1 MTIITPITSG
11 IGCADCAANTVS
23 AAYSRNIDGSES
35 GDCPVVAVELSLPL
49 VAVEFELKRGCNVS
63 NVWENCAMAKKSVG
77 RNVSSEVAENVEFPV
92 NTEVVDGAVS
102 VEQAERIVGDE
113 STDDAVS
120 SESTE
125 STTVAEIADKSAVAK
140 CTRYVEVSALFRSD
154 NVRGSNDI
162 KLPLIVAS
170 LRKNGFKP
178 NHPLVVSKKA
188 DGRFLVL
195 CGNRRVMGL
204 EFIRTNHAEDYDRIV
219 KGGKVPCIVHE
230 GLTDCEEI
238 IIRNDHSGDE
248 DRVGLGDWGQ
258 FLAIKQL
265 MRVFPNDSQATI
277 AAKMGIYHVK
287 GKKAGE
293 PNRSFVQ
300 PRADLARLP
309 IFVQD
314 EFRKLWDDSDGKSKT
329 PVRVE
334 NIKIL
339 AETYRA
345 EYAAYPDG
353 NGPEFSA
360 VWNKIMN
367 PAVSSANADSS
378 GSAGDNGPKG
388 LSVESANNKG
398 MGCASPLIK
407 RILLSV
413 TNQGNPVIPLAE
425 LDAQLVTLE
434 TDSQILANIRDY
446 LGNTDFAD
454 LVEKSTPPAVT
465 EDSAQPAATA

>member
-1 MTIITPITSG
+1 MTTITPITIG
-11 IGCADCAANTVS
+11 RGCADCAANTVG
-23 AAYSRNIDGSES
+23 AAYSRNIDGAERS
-35 GDCPVVAVELSLPL
+35 GCPVISVELSLPG
-49 VAVEFELKRGCNVS
+49 VPAEFKLNENS
-63 NVWENCAMAKKSVG
+63 VWENCAMAKKSADRSVQ
-77 RNVSSEVAENVEFPV
+77 NEVADLAV
-92 NTEVVDGAVS
+92 NTELTA
-102 VEQAERIVGDE
+102 QTE
-113 STDDAVS
+113 STDGAVS
-120 SESTE
+120 SESTD
-125 STTVAEIADKSAVAK
+125 STAQTEVADKSAVSK
-140 CTRYVEVSALFRSD
+140 CTRYVDVAALYRSD
-154 NVRGSNDI
+154 NVRGSQDI
-162 KLPLIVAS
+162 KLPLIVSS

-178 NHPLVVSKKA
+178 NHPLVVSKKP

-204 EFIRTNHAEDYDRIV
+204 EFIRDNHAEDYDRIV

-230 GLTDCEEI
+230 GLTDGEEI
-238 IIRNDHSGDE
+238 IIRNDHSSDE
-248 DRVGLGDWGQ
+248 DRVGLGEWGQ

-277 AAKMGIYHVK
+277 ASKMGIYHTK

-300 PRADLARLP
+300 PRVDLARLP

-334 NIKIL
+334 HIKGL
-339 AETYRA
+339 AEAFRK

-360 VWNKIMN
+360 LWTKIMN
-367 PAVSSANADSS
+367 PTVSSESAATT
-378 GSAGDNGPKG
+378 GSAGQNGPKG
-388 LSVESANNKG
+388 LSVEAANNVG
-398 MGCASPLIK
+398 MACASPLIK

-446 LGNTDFAD
+446 LGNADFND
-454 LVEKSTPPAVT
+454 LVEKSTPPAIS
-465 EDSAQPAATA
+465 EQPAQPAPAVVG

>member
-1 MTIITPITSG
+1 MTIITPITNG

-49 VAVEFELKRGCNVS
+49 GAAEFELKRGCNVS
-63 NVWENCAMAKKSVG
+63 TVWENCAMAKRNAG

-102 VEQAERIVGDE
+102 VEQADG
-113 STDDAVS
+113 AVS
-120 SESTE
+120 SEST
-125 STTVAEIADKSAVAK
+125 TVADKSAVAK

-195 CGNRRVMGL
+195 CGNRRLMGL

-300 PRADLARLP
+300 PRVELARLP

-314 EFRKLWDDSDGKSKT
+314 EFRKLWDDVDGKSKT

-334 NIKIL
+334 HIKIL

-367 PAVSSANADSS
+367 PTVSAASSDSS
-378 GSAGDNGPKG
+378 GSAGDNGPRG
-388 LSVESANNKG
+388 LSVEAANNKG
-398 MGCASPLIK
+398 MSCASPLIK

-413 TNQGNPVIPLAE
+413 TNQGNPVIPLTE

-446 LGNTDFAD
+446 LGNTDFAE
-454 LVEKSTPPAVT
+454 LVEKSTP

>member
-1 MTIITPITSG
+1 MSNIPLNRTLSVIVSEQRISTARHILCNSTVRRGAVLPTVG
-11 IGCADCAANTVS
+11 I
-23 AAYSRNIDGSES
+23 
-35 GDCPVVAVELSLPL
+35 ELSLSVVPT
-49 VAVEFELKRGCNVS
+49 EFELNSSFNQC
-63 NVWENCAMAKKSVG
+63 EDCIMAKGQKG
-77 RNVSSEVAENVEFPV
+77 RSVSSDLAV
-92 NTEVVDGAVS
+92 NADLPEVVDGALSAEQTASVVS
-102 VEQAERIVGDE
+102 A
-113 STDDAVS
+113 
-120 SESTE
+120 ESTE
-125 STTVAEIADKSAVAK
+125 VPVIAETADLSAVAK
-140 CTRYVEVSALFRSD
+140 CTRYVDITALYRSD
-154 NVRGSNDI
+154 NVRGSNDVQ
-162 KLPLIVAS
+162 LPLIVSS

-204 EFIRTNHAEDYDRIV
+204 EFIRDNHAEDYDRVV
-219 KGGKVPCIVHE
+219 KGGRVPCIVHE
-230 GLTDCEEI
+230 GLTDGEEI

-277 AAKMGIYHVK
+277 AAKMGIFHVK

-300 PRADLARLP
+300 PRVDLARLP
-309 IFVQD
+309 IFVQ
-314 EFRKLWDDSDGKSKT
+314 EQYKLLWDDSDGKRKT

-334 NIKIL
+334 NIEKL
-339 AETYRA
+339 SEAYRK
-345 EYAAYPDG
+345 EYASYPDG
-353 NGPEFSA
+353 NGPEFLA
-360 VWNKIMN
+360 VWAKITS
-367 PAVSSANADSS
+367 PAAVAAIAVSA
-378 GSAGDNGPKG
+378 GSIGDMGPKG

-398 MGCASPLIK
+398 MGCISGLIK

-413 TNQGNPVIPLAE
+413 TNQGTPVIPLAE
-425 LDAQLVTLE
+425 LDAQAMTLE

-446 LGNTDFAD
+446 LGNTDFND

-465 EDSAQPAATA
+465 EQPAQPAIA